1 MDENQISYAEIDKE
15 IEERAAA
22 ARKKLP
28 HDIFDIVEFFVIA
41 FSVILILATVLFRQ
55 AVVYGGSM
63 ENTLSSGDRLII
75 SNFFYTPKTGD
86 VVVVQLEDEIT
97 ESYPMQLTKGEAVVK
112 RVIATEGQRV
122 RVSAGVVYV
131 DDVPLSEDYVLL
143 DGHDQRATMEEITVS
158 EGHVFLMGDH
168 RNKSL
173 DSRWFGEVDE
183 RTILGKALFRIYP
196 FNALGGVD

>member
-1 MDENQISYAEIDKE
+1 MDENQLSYAEIDKE
-15 IEERAAA
+15 IEERSAAT
-22 ARKKLP
+22 RKKLP

-41 FSVILILATVLFRQ
+41 FSIILILATVFFRQ

-63 ENTLSSGDRLII
+63 ESTLFSGDRLII
-75 SNFFYTPKTGD
+75 SNFFYTPTAGD
-86 VVVVQLEDEIT
+86 IVVVQLEDEIT
-97 ESYPMQLTKGEAVVK
+97 ASFPMQLTEGESVVK
-112 RVIATEGQRV
+112 RIIATAGQRV
-122 RVSAGVVYV
+122 RVTGGLVYV
-131 DDVPLSEDYVLL
+131 DDVPLYEDYIMI
-143 DGHDQRATMEEITVS
+143 DGQDQRANMEEITVS

-196 FNALGGVD
+196 FDAVGGVS